1 MKFVNV
7 KSTRIIQSYFC
18 WVFSEYMNFNKDF
31 DTNVGEILLDF
42 LQFCKFCVENEN
54 SEMRRR
60 RVFFFVTQSFK
71 KKPKNV
77 PLPQLELKHLC
88 CFYFLFRLI
97 RNGILLQKLFWPTVR
112 KNCTSDG
119 EKFHPKIQLDC
130 NIWCQFMIVRT
141 LSEL

>member
-1 MKFVNV
+1 
-7 KSTRIIQSYFC
+7 
-18 WVFSEYMNFNKDF
+18 MNFNKDF

-60 RVFFFVTQSFK
+60 RLFFFVTQSFK

-88 CFYFLFRLI
+88 CFNFFVQVNHFQKVSFVYHFIKELEHKFYILQEMVNEVEFLKIIDLSFTQ
-97 RNGILLQKLFWPTVR
+97 NLLL
-112 KNCTSDG
+112 
-119 EKFHPKIQLDC
+119 
-130 NIWCQFMIVRT
+130 
-141 LSEL
+141 

>member
-1 MKFVNV
+1 MIF
-7 KSTRIIQSYFC
+7 SHMYFC

-60 RVFFFVTQSFK
+60 VFFFVTQSFK

-77 PLPQLELKHLC
+77 PLPQLKLKHLC
-88 CFYFLFRLI
+88 CFYFLYRLI
-97 RNGILLQKLFWPTVR
+97 IFRRSLLFIISSENFNINYRFFNTWHEMVNEIEFLKIIDP
-112 KNCTSDG
+112 
-119 EKFHPKIQLDC
+119 KFFDPMRL
-130 NIWCQFMIVRT
+130 
-141 LSEL
+141 